1 VEGLSYRAISD
12 TKTFNQL
19 INASNCV
26 KGGKKG
32 PAKHQISA
40 IMCKSD
46 PKLDELP
53 DVLQDL
59 VLMFAFNVPK
69 SQVVESLD
77 VILSIIDMDLPFFF
91 FRTKIWS
98 WHYNRYLSNPVFR
111 FMPIE
116 YYNGRYSEIFDD
128 DAMFCLLIGLDFR
141 RKNVRM
147 FGSRQ
152 KWLDRIV
159 TTWRC
164 VEPLAAYYRM
174 LLRTRAP
181 IMKKRGPLVT
191 MFV

>member
-1 VEGLSYRAISD
+1 
-12 TKTFNQL
+12 
-19 INASNCV
+19 
-26 KGGKKG
+26 
-32 PAKHQISA
+32 
-40 IMCKSD
+40 MCKSD

-98 WHYNRYLSNPVFR
+98 WHYNRYLPNPVFR

-164 VEPLAAYYRM
+164 VEPFAAYYRM
-174 LLRTRAP
+174 LLRTDAP
-181 IMKKRGPLVT
+181 IMKKARPLVAS
-191 MFV
+191 FL

>member
-1 VEGLSYRAISD
+1 
-12 TKTFNQL
+12 
-19 INASNCV
+19 
-26 KGGKKG
+26 
-32 PAKHQISA
+32 
-40 IMCKSD
+40 MCKTD

-59 VLMFAFNVPK
+59 VLMFAYNLPK
-69 SQVVESLD
+69 AQVLKSLE

-98 WHYNRYLSNPVFR
+98 WQYNHYLPNPVFS

-116 YYNGRYSEIFDD
+116 YYNGRYGELFDD
-128 DAMFCLLIGLDFR
+128 DAMFCLLLGLDFR

-147 FGSRQ
+147 FGTQQ

-159 TTWRC
+159 LSWRC

-174 LLRTRAP
+174 LLRTRTP